1 MRVTEIAVVQAK
13 ENYDLASGRYQVG
26 VGSPLEI
33 TDAEVLLAN
42 AKANNIQALYNY
54 KVAEARIE
62 RAMGVNK

>member
-1 MRVTEIAVVQAK
+1 M
-13 ENYDLASGRYQVG
+13 ASGRYQVG

-42 AKANNIQALYNY
+42 AKANHIQALYNY

-62 RAMGVNK
+62 KAMGVNK